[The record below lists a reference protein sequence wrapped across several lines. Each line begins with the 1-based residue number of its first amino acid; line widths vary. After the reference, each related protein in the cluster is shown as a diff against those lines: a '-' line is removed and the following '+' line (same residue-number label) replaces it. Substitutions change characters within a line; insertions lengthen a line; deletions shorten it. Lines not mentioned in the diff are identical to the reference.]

1 MDQHEGNFYRI
12 MKMGTRLA
20 RTCNGLE
27 IKGWNV
33 LGPDLP
39 AKYDYPKRAEETA
52 HVCWAAPPNTD
63 EGKNDI
69 GIA

>member
-12 MKMGTRLA
+12 MKMGARLA

-27 IKGWNV
+27 INGWNV

-39 AKYDYPKRAEETA
+39 VKQAYTRT
-52 HVCWAAPPNTD
+52 HTR
-63 EGKNDI
+63 EGIRVK
-69 GIA
+69 AYV